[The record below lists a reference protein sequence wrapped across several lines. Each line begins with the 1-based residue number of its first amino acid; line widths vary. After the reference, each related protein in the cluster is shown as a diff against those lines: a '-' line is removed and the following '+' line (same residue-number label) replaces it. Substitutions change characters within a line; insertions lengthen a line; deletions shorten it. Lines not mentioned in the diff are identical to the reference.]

1 MGENIIPLADL
12 RYAAEVPR
20 VPGHGFEPGSLLADR
35 LGRPLRDLR
44 ISVTDRCNF
53 RCSYCMPKDV
63 FDKDYKFLPHSSLL
77 SFEEITRAAR
87 LFVAHGV
94 VKLRLTGGEP
104 LLRKHVEALIAQ
116 LATLRTPQGDA
127 LDITLTTNGSLLERK
142 AQALADA
149 GLKRVTVSLDALD
162 DGIFRR
168 MNDVDFPVADVLRGI
183 DAALKAGLAPIKV
196 NMVVKRGTND
206 HEIVPLARHVRDAY
220 GPGVILRFIEYMDVG
235 ATNGW
240 CMDEVLPSAE
250 VVQRLSQVFPLE
262 PLQPNATGETAERW
276 RYLDGGGEIGVIS
289 SVTQAFCR
297 DCNRARL
304 STEGK
309 LFLCLFASR
318 GHDLRA
324 LLRGGCSDEQ
334 IAAAIGLITLVGLI
348 TKHGILI
355 VEFSNQLRKQ
365 GKETLDAVIEAAS
378 LRLRPILMTTGAM
391 VLGALPLALASGA
404 GAESRQQIGWV
415 IVGGMSIGTLLTIF
429 VVPTVYTLLA
439 RRKVPGEIVTPE
451 LAQASAD

>member
-20 VPGHGFEPGSLLADR
+20 VPGQGFEPGSLLADR

-77 SFEEITRAAR
+77 SFEEITRVAS

-162 DGIFRR
+162 DAVFRR

-183 DAALKAGLAPIKV
+183 DAALKAGLAPIKI
-196 NMVVKRGTND
+196 NMVVKRGTNE
-206 HEIVPLARHVRDAY
+206 HEIVPLARHVREHY
-220 GPGVILRFIEYMDVG
+220 GPGVVLRFIEYMDVG

-240 CMDEVLPSAE
+240 RMDEVLPSAQ
-250 VVQRLSQVFPLE
+250 VVERLSAAF
-262 PLQPNATGETAERW
+262 PLQPLEASAPGETAQRW
-276 RYLDGGGEIGVIS
+276 AYADGGGEVGVIS
-289 SVTQAFCR
+289 SVTQAFCG

-324 LLRGGCSDEQ
+324 LLRGHQPDGSAWTDAQ
-334 IAAAIGLITLVGLI
+334 IAAAIGLIWS
-348 TKHGILI
+348 
-355 VEFSNQLRKQ
+355 EREDRYSQLRSAQ
-365 GKETLDAVIEAAS
+365 QAAPGDGG
-378 LRLRPILMTTGAM
+378 RRVEMHY
-391 VLGALPLALASGA
+391 SG
-404 GAESRQQIGWV
+404 G
-415 IVGGMSIGTLLTIF
+415 
-429 VVPTVYTLLA
+429 
-439 RRKVPGEIVTPE
+439 
-451 LAQASAD
+451 